1 MKNFTL
7 DEAASELE
15 FDARP
20 YMSLFW
26 TIAEFVQVNVY
37 ENKEPI
43 IYANKPVPRLYLLV
57 KGKAKIS
64 VTHEDGAS
72 SIVYFVKPN
81 ELMGELSLIDIEDRP
96 KDVISIGSTLCL
108 SVPMDVA
115 RATLLKDAQFMLD
128 MSRYI
133 GTKLIERTW
142 FNAKQQHYALKYR
155 LAAYILLCECDG
167 LYNEKHTQ
175 SAEYLG
181 VTYRHF
187 LHTLSQMK
195 AEGLIKKEKKGFS
208 FDREALEALAG
219 VLS

>member
-7 DEAASELE
+7 DEAESELG
-15 FDARP
+15 FDATPHMR
-20 YMSLFW
+20 LFW
-26 TIAEFVQVNVY
+26 SISEYVQVNVF
-37 ENKEPI
+37 ENKDHI
-43 IYANKPVPRLYLLV
+43 IYANRLVPRLYLLM

-64 VTHEDGAS
+64 VTHEDGGS

-81 ELMGELSLIDIEDRP
+81 ELIGELSLIDIEDRP
-96 KDVISIGSTLCL
+96 KDVISIGTSLCL

-115 RATLLKDAQFMLD
+115 KSTLIKDAQFMLD

-142 FNAKQQHYALKYR
+142 FNAKQQHYELKYR

-167 LYNEKHTQ
+167 IYNEKHTQ
-175 SAEYLG
+175 SAEYLA
-181 VTYRHF
+181 VSYRHF

-195 AEGLIKKEKKGFS
+195 AEGLIKKEKKGFA
-208 FDREALEALAG
+208 FDREALEALAE
-219 VLS
+219 VMS